1 MRTGIGGNGIHRMNP
16 GNRSCAPHPSLVAR
30 FLSLAGIVLL
40 LAANPR
46 TEGASVRL
54 PNGFVREGLAGSEL
68 QEPMDLAFAPDGAP
82 WITGRSGHVWRMDP
96 QDRSVVLVGRIP
108 TDTAGDRGLHGIAFH
123 PDFSAASGGEVFLFH
138 HATNKPAGLYRSRVS
153 KWRVAGAGPAARL
166 VPDSE
171 KVLLEFDGEERGQ
184 HVGGGLLVHPVER
197 LLYVTTGDNNEIGR
211 LKSYCSDTNNQALN
225 PGDLRGKV
233 LRIGLDGSIPARNPF
248 VGKPGARG
256 EVYTVGHRQPWAL
269 SFDAPTGWVLE
280 AENGGDELDDHEE
293 VNRLEP
299 GASHGWPRVFSDGM
313 ETLTRTNRIA
323 GYSTPW
329 FHYLRNTGG
338 SCTGALLYRA
348 PRKPGA
354 FPERFLGGLFYADY
368 NRKSVRFAPVDP
380 KSGRP
385 GDSESFAQNLP
396 GGPVA
401 MRLGPDGAL
410 YLVEYGGWFQSTT
423 NDSISR
429 IVWRP

>member
-1 MRTGIGGNGIHRMNP
+1 
-16 GNRSCAPHPSLVAR
+16 VK
-30 FLSLAGIVLL
+30 
-40 LAANPR
+40 
-46 TEGASVRL
+46 L

-68 QEPMDLAFAPDGAP
+68 QEPMDLAFAPDGAA
-82 WITGRSGHVWRMDP
+82 WITGRSGQVWRMDP
-96 QDRSVVLVGRIP
+96 QDRSVVQVGRIS

-123 PDFSAASGGEVFLFH
+123 PDFSAVTGGEIFLFH
-138 HATNKPAGLYRSRVS
+138 HATNKPSGLYRSRVS
-153 KWRVAGAGPAARL
+153 RWSVAGAGPAASL
-166 VPDSE
+166 VPGSE

-184 HVGGGLLVHPVER
+184 HVGGGLLSHPVER

-211 LKSYCSDTNNQALN
+211 LKSYCGDTNNQAMN
-225 PGDLRGKV
+225 PADLRGKV
-233 LRIGLDGSIPARNPF
+233 LRIGFDGGIPPGNPF
-248 VGKPGARG
+248 HNRPGLRG
-256 EVYTVGHRQPWAL
+256 EVYTMGHRQPWAL
-269 SFDAPTGWVLE
+269 SFDPTTGWILE

-293 VNRLEP
+293 VNRLEA
-299 GASHGWPRVFSDGM
+299 GANHGWPRVFSDGM
-313 ETLTRTNRIA
+313 ETLTRTNRVT
-323 GYSTPW
+323 GYAVPW

-338 SCTGALLYRA
+338 SCTGALIYRA
-348 PRKPGA
+348 SRKPGSY
-354 FPERFLGGLFYADY
+354 PERFHGGLFYADY

-385 GDSESFAQNLP
+385 GNSESFAQNLP